1 MGTDTICRGTFWVQ
15 TQNLGTKRKTLKPLK
30 CLASP
35 DHTFLNVCKFPL
47 CSYKEFGVN
56 SKFWCFKRKMSPKKL
71 KNKVGF

>member
-35 DHTFLNVCKFPL
+35 DPPL
-47 CSYKEFGVN
+47 
-56 SKFWCFKRKMSPKKL
+56 
-71 KNKVGF
+71 

>member
-35 DHTFLNVCKFPL
+35 DLPLQKMANFPYALN
-47 CSYKEFGVN
+47 S
-56 SKFWCFKRKMSPKKL
+56 
-71 KNKVGF
+71 